1 MNLGITGTL
10 EDSLCRN
17 RKIFLLLALLS
28 NFMSRKNKK
37 LTRKI
42 DALQKEVVSLDSEL
56 YEVTQ
61 ERDRLGLLLEEG
73 E

>member
-1 MNLGITGTL
+1 MQKLL
-10 EDSLCRN
+10 EFCTSIYMEYII
-17 RKIFLLLALLS
+17 IFCWMLH
-28 NFMSRKNKK
+28 FFVMSRKNKK

-56 YEVTQ
+56 YDVTQ

>member
-1 MNLGITGTL
+1 MQQFIDFCSSPTMQII
-10 EDSLCRN
+10 SFFCC
-17 RKIFLLLALLS
+17 LLL
-28 NFMSRKNKK
+28 FFGMSRKNKK

-42 DALQKEVVSLDSEL
+42 DALQKELVSLDSEL

>member
-1 MNLGITGTL
+1 MQQFIDFCSSPTMQII
-10 EDSLCRN
+10 SFFCC
-17 RKIFLLLALLS
+17 LLL
-28 NFMSRKNKK
+28 FFGMSRKNKK

>member
-1 MNLGITGTL
+1 MQQFIDFCSSPTMQII
-10 EDSLCRN
+10 SFFCC
-17 RKIFLLLALLS
+17 LLL
-28 NFMSRKNKK
+28 FFGMSRKNKK

-42 DALQKEVVSLDSEL
+42 DALQKELVSLDSEL
-56 YEVTQ
+56 FEVIQ

>member
-1 MNLGITGTL
+1 MQKLL
-10 EDSLCRN
+10 EFCTSIYMEYII
-17 RKIFLLLALLS
+17 IFCCLLH
-28 NFMSRKNKK
+28 FFVMSRKNKK

-56 YEVTQ
+56 YEITQ